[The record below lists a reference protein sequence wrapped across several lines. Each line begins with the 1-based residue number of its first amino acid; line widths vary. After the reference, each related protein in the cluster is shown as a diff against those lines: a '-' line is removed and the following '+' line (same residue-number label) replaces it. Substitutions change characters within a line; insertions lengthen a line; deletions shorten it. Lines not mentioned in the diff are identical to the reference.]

1 MNNAVIFDV
10 DGTLWNTSEIVARA
24 WNLAIKENSDLGY
37 AYTAEYL
44 RKTAFGKPMSEI
56 GHILLPGCS
65 EEEVARLSKICF
77 EYEDRAVVEEKAE
90 IYDGVAEVMDELKKK
105 GWKLYIV
112 SNCQLGYIDACMDQC
127 GIKDLIL
134 DQLCFGETGKRKGET
149 IRMLMGRNGLSEA
162 VYVGD
167 TEGDMEASREAGI
180 PFIYAAYGF
189 GSVEAPD
196 YRIADIRELPELM
209 EKINS

>member
-112 SNCQLGYIDACMDQC
+112 SNCQLGYVEACMAQC
-127 GIKDLIL
+127 GIEDYIL
-134 DQLCFGETGKRKGET
+134 DHLCFGETGKRKGET
-149 IRMLMGRNGLSEA
+149 IRMLMERNGLSEA

-189 GSVEAPD
+189 GDVKDPD
-196 YRIADIRELPELM
+196 YSIDSFRSLPELL
-209 EKINS
+209 ESRG